1 MVTIDSETLF
11 NVAAAIVATIALVFF
26 VFNVDL
32 GYSPVTELALVLAF
46 LACVFAISQR
56 TDDRQLT
63 VLGYGVIV
71 VSVVAV
77 FFDLVNTFDAGDE
90 LTVLGLL
97 LIAAVLFGLRTR
109 LDEDS
114 HFVSG
119 RWATTALVIVAV
131 LAAGVLVVDLATG
144 SLQYELQP
152 EAAVQFGD
160 DVRRDEVRIASVV
173 VSNPTP
179 LPEKVEAPRYGACA
193 VGNWSAYRHPAEPG
207 DQIRPVRVHAS
218 VQDGYNEHVFGFGT
232 KTYPVVLYVDG
243 ANLDG
248 ETFTV
253 HRTDSCPDDETG
265 TPSLAVYEG
274 DDGGPGRFAL

>member
-1 MVTIDSETLF
+1 MVTLDSETLF
-11 NVAAAIVATIALVFF
+11 NTAAAIVATIALVFF
-26 VFNVDL
+26 VTNVDV
-32 GYSPVTELALVLAF
+32 GFSPVTELALVLVF
-46 LACVFAISQR
+46 LAGVFAITQR

-97 LIAAVLFGLRTR
+97 VIAAALFGLRTR
-109 LDEDS
+109 LDDDS

-119 RWATTALVIVAV
+119 RWATTALVVVAV
-131 LAAGVLVVDLATG
+131 LAAGVLVVDVATG

-152 EAAVQFGD
+152 VAEVQFGD
-160 DVRRDEVRIASVV
+160 GVEHEGVRVASVV

-179 LPEKVEAPRYGACA
+179 LPEKVEAPRFGACA

-207 DQIRPVRVHAS
+207 EPERPVRVHAS
-218 VQDGYNEHVFGFGT
+218 VRDGYNEYVFGFGT
-232 KTYPVVLYVDG
+232 KTYPVVLHVNG
-243 ANLDG
+243 ANLGG

-253 HRTDSCPDDETG
+253 RRTDSCPDDETG
-265 TPSLAVYEG
+265 APSLAVYEG
-274 DDGGPGRFAL
+274 DEEEPGPHLL